1 MTQKPVE
8 EIAIEIEINEPQ
20 YTIFKPDIM
29 RTAILIEDYLRMK
42 DYYRESLS
50 KALTQERAVAEEK
63 YNKMLEEQ
71 REVQSGL
78 VKDIQHYKYVAED
91 VEALQQKNEAL
102 ENALKETCNSP
113 DLAYKLFDL
122 RKEILSLTQKLTE
135 AEDRIKITKIA
146 YEVGSDKLSKE
157 LTQKLKVATDSFEK
171 IANGGLFNP
180 AKYEHIAREALSK
193 LREGEGK

>member
-8 EIAIEIEINEPQ
+8 DLAQKIWS
-20 YTIFKPDIM
+20 
-29 RTAILIEDYLRMK
+29 DYLTMK
-42 DYYRESLS
+42 SMGVSESKSVGELHS
-50 KALTQERAVAEEK
+50 AWFEALTQERAVAEEK

-71 REVQSGL
+71 HEVQSGL

-122 RKEILSLTQKLTE
+122 RKEILSLTQKLKVVEEGLQKIIDWKFNWRGDCVKE
-135 AEDRIKITKIA
+135 A
-146 YEVGSDKLSKE
+146 
-157 LTQKLKVATDSFEK
+157 QKL
-171 IANGGLFNP
+171 
-180 AKYEHIAREALSK
+180 ARTLISK
-193 LREGEGK
+193 LREEEGK

>member
-1 MTQKPVE
+1 MWSLQMTQKPVE

-122 RKEILSLTQKLTE
+122 RKEILSLTQKL
-135 AEDRIKITKIA
+135 
-146 YEVGSDKLSKE
+146 
-157 LTQKLKVATDSFEK
+157 KVVE
-171 IANGGLFNP
+171 
-180 AKYEHIAREALSK
+180 
-193 LREGEGK
+193 EG